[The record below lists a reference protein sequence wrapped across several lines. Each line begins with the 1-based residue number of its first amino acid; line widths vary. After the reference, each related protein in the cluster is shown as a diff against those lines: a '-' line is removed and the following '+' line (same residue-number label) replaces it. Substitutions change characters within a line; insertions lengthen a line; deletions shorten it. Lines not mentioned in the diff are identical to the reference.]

1 MYIIGILIGLY
12 LQISIVFLLIVL
24 LILALIFW
32 ITKIKKTYI
41 IFLIIIFI
49 GAVYIR
55 VIDKNFDFKYSNVSN
70 EVIVEGVIINNLN
83 EKDYKYT
90 FTIEVE
96 KINGSDYY
104 KGTKLLVNLKKNK
117 IDGSL
122 PEFGDKIRLSADFE
136 KPNTSRNYKGFDYSQ
151 YLKSKGIYGILDVN
165 TIQTVKKDKVQ
176 GISKILYII
185 QQNMKKNIKS
195 ILNKEEAALCIRH
208 INWRQRRNL

>member
-70 EVIVEGVIINNLN
+70 EVVVEGVIINNLN

-104 KGTKLLVNLKKNK
+104 IGTKLLVNLKKNK
-117 IDGSL
+117 IGGSL
-122 PEFGDKIRLSADFE
+122 PEFGDNIRLSADFE
-136 KPNTSRNYKGFDYSQ
+136 RANTSRNYKGFDYSQ

>member
-117 IDGSL
+117 IDSSL
-122 PEFGDKIRLSADFE
+122 PEFGDNIRLSADFE
-136 KPNTSRNYKGFDYSQ
+136 RANTSRNYKGFDYSQ

>member
-104 KGTKLLVNLKKNK
+104 IGTKLLVNLKKNK
-117 IDGSL
+117 IGGSL
-122 PEFGDKIRLSADFE
+122 PEFGDNIRLSADFE
-136 KPNTSRNYKGFDYSQ
+136 RANTSRNYKGFDYSQ

-208 INWRQRRNL
+208 INWKQRRNL

>member
-70 EVIVEGVIINNLN
+70 EVVVEGVIINNLN

-104 KGTKLLVNLKKNK
+104 KGTKLFVNLKKNK
-117 IDGSL
+117 IGGSL
-122 PEFGDKIRLSADFE
+122 PEFGDNIRLSADFE
-136 KPNTSRNYKGFDYSQ
+136 RANTSRNYKGFDYSQ

-165 TIQTVKKDKVQ
+165 TIQTVKKDNVQ

>member
-70 EVIVEGVIINNLN
+70 EVVVEGVIINNLN

-104 KGTKLLVNLKKNK
+104 KGTKLLVNLKKK
-117 IDGSL
+117 
-122 PEFGDKIRLSADFE
+122 
-136 KPNTSRNYKGFDYSQ
+136 
-151 YLKSKGIYGILDVN
+151 
-165 TIQTVKKDKVQ
+165 
-176 GISKILYII
+176 
-185 QQNMKKNIKS
+185 
-195 ILNKEEAALCIRH
+195 
-208 INWRQRRNL
+208 

>member
-70 EVIVEGVIINNLN
+70 EVVAEGVIINNLE

-122 PEFGDKIRLSADFE
+122 PEFGDKIRLSADLE

-165 TIQTVKKDKVQ
+165 TIQTVKKDRVQ

-195 ILNKEEAALCIRH
+195 ILNKEEAALCIRN

>member
-12 LQISIVFLLIVL
+12 LQISIVFLSIVL
-24 LILALIFW
+24 LILALIIW

-55 VIDKNFDFKYSNVSN
+55 VIDKNFDFKYSNVSK
-70 EVIVEGVIINNLN
+70 EVVVEGVIINNLN

>member
-70 EVIVEGVIINNLN
+70 EVVAEGVIINNLE

-117 IDGSL
+117 IGGSL

-176 GISKILYII
+176 GISKLLYII

>member
-70 EVIVEGVIINNLN
+70 EVVVEGVIINNLN

-117 IDGSL
+117 IGGSL
-122 PEFGDKIRLSADFE
+122 PEFGDNIRLSADFE
-136 KPNTSRNYKGFDYSQ
+136 RANTSRNYKGFDYSQ

-176 GISKILYII
+176 GISKILYIV

>member
-122 PEFGDKIRLSADFE
+122 PEFGDNIRLSADFE
-136 KPNTSRNYKGFDYSQ
+136 RANTSRNYKGFDYSQ

-195 ILNKEEAALCIRH
+195 ILNKEEADLCIRH
-208 INWRQRRNL
+208 INWKQRRNL

>member
-70 EVIVEGVIINNLN
+70 EVVAEGVIINNLE

>member
-70 EVIVEGVIINNLN
+70 EVVVEGVIINNLN

-117 IDGSL
+117 IDSSL
-122 PEFGDKIRLSADFE
+122 PEFGDNIRLSADFE
-136 KPNTSRNYKGFDYSQ
+136 RANTSRNYKGFDYSQ

>member
-70 EVIVEGVIINNLN
+70 EVVVEGVIINNLN

-117 IDGSL
+117 IGGSL
-122 PEFGDKIRLSADFE
+122 PEFGDNIRLSADFE
-136 KPNTSRNYKGFDYSQ
+136 RANTSRNYKGFDYSQ

-208 INWRQRRNL
+208 INWKQRRNL

>member
-70 EVIVEGVIINNLN
+70 EVVAEGVIINNLE

-117 IDGSL
+117 IGGSL
-122 PEFGDKIRLSADFE
+122 PEFGDNIRLSADFE
-136 KPNTSRNYKGFDYSQ
+136 RANTSRNYKGFDYSQ
-151 YLKSKGIYGILDVN
+151 YIKSKGIYGILDVN

-208 INWRQRRNL
+208 INWKQRRNL

>member
-117 IDGSL
+117 IGGSL
-122 PEFGDKIRLSADFE
+122 PEFGDNIRLSADFE
-136 KPNTSRNYKGFDYSQ
+136 RANTSRNYKGFDYSQ

-165 TIQTVKKDKVQ
+165 TIQTVKKDNVQ

-208 INWRQRRNL
+208 INWKQRRNL

>member
-24 LILALIFW
+24 LILALIIW
-32 ITKIKKTYI
+32 ITKIKKIYI
-41 IFLIIIFI
+41 IFLIIILI

-70 EVIVEGVIINNLN
+70 EVVAEGVIINNLE

-117 IDGSL
+117 IGGSL
-122 PEFGDKIRLSADFE
+122 PEFGDNIRLSADFE
-136 KPNTSRNYKGFDYSQ
+136 RANTSRNYKGFDYSQ

>member
-24 LILALIFW
+24 LILALIIW

-70 EVIVEGVIINNLN
+70 EVVAEGVIINNLN

-117 IDGSL
+117 IGGSL

-136 KPNTSRNYKGFDYSQ
+136 RANTSRNYKGFDYSQ

>member
-24 LILALIFW
+24 LILALIIW

-70 EVIVEGVIINNLN
+70 EVVAEGVIINNLN

-136 KPNTSRNYKGFDYSQ
+136 KTNTSRNYKGFDYSQ

-208 INWRQRRNL
+208 INWKQRRNL